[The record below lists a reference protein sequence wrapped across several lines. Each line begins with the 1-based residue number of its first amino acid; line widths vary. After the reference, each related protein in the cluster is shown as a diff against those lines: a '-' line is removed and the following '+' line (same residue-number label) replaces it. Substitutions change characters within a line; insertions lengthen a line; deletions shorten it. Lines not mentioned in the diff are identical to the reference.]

1 MPQQPASPAP
11 PKSSPIPFAPR
22 PTPALA
28 TRLTPNPKL
37 RRSQPR
43 LRSPRRCA
51 RRCCARPR
59 TESSPPAAA
68 TRVSSHASCAS
79 APRTG
84 EDVLARP
91 RAVTPAF
98 PWPGLRGSAICWAL
112 FRHLNTAG
120 LVHELVHASTA
131 CPSRRCRAPA
141 WPGGAS
147 HLAASYTAPRWINAR
162 AHLEKQAREARIASG
177 DPADDYDE

>member
-11 PKSSPIPFAPR
+11 PQSSPIPFAPR

-43 LRSPRRCA
+43 HRSLRRCA

-84 EDVLARP
+84 EDVLARL
-91 RAVTPAF
+91 RAVAPDF

-112 FRHLNTAG
+112 FRHLNTRG
-120 LVHELVHASTA
+120 LVHASIGW
-131 CPSRRCRAPA
+131 PSRRCRSAPA